1 MKKKICLKKRYFTIW
16 KTKWNYCR
24 RTSKLQVNY
33 SSEDIKELFNGDDL
47 ILWD

>member
-16 KTKWNYCR
+16 KIK
-24 RTSKLQVNY
+24 KIIAEEQVNY
-33 SSEDIKELFNGDDL
+33 SSEDIKELFNGDDT